1 MWDLD
6 LDSNKKNW
14 NYENNENLFDG
25 IENVKDKSVDS
36 LNNEE
41 RDNSNK
47 EFDEDELLWV
57 KDKDWDFNYVMSS
70 VSWAFNKW
78 VESKD
83 EYKEEL
89 LKKYWLDWRDFKWWL
104 EKLVKYNFNLFKN
117 LSLNSKIFLFSL
129 FFMFVVVVLILKLVL
144 WYIFS
149 YFYLYL
155 NFNFSNW
162 LLIRFFTFW
171 LFVLVLYLFSNML
184 VETKSVI
191 YNLSIIYISVLLL
204 LSVFFLLWYVSFNLI
219 FNLFFVWLVVI
230 STLYIFL
237 INEYE
242 FNLLKKYIKETN
254 INEKDTKEVAEE
266 LLDNIKV
273 DEDNI
278 DLDDIDVWEDEEV
291 VDIYSEIMEKYETEV
306 DWIYYS
312 KKWELILVKTY
323 EEWLVE

>member
-78 VESKD
+78 VKNKD